1 MEEILR
7 IEQLNFTY
15 SMESEPV
22 LKNLSLSIGTGE
34 FLVLCGGSGCG
45 KTTLLKQLKP
55 ELAPYGTLKGQIYF
69 HNQLLKELFP
79 ADTTRIGYVGQNPED
94 GIVTDKVWHEL
105 AFGLESLGMKNEIIR
120 KRVAEMSQFFG
131 IQSWFHQDTD
141 SLSGGQKQLLNLA
154 SVMVMQPD
162 ILLLDEPTSQMDPIA
177 ATEFLTILG
186 RIYRELGTT
195 IVLTEHRL
203 EEVLGYCT
211 RMLIMEAGAIRLDGS
226 PADVAQQLG
235 TEGAMLY
242 EAMPAPVRLF
252 RALDG
257 QGKCPLSVGEGR
269 NWFDGYWEKHS
280 SECIHIKD
288 VWDTGKRKCA
298 KGSGFGVEA
307 PALIRLQNLYFRYE
321 KQGREILQNLSLDI
335 HRGELLAIMGGNG
348 SGKTTLLS
356 LLTGSRQAQKGK
368 IRYPEKQAPR
378 LVLLPQNPQLL
389 FIEETVKK
397 ELEDMVDR
405 RKPESVERMQALVR
419 LCRLEGLLA
428 RHPYDISGGEQ
439 QRLALAKVLMT
450 EPELL
455 LMDEPTKGLDAGF
468 KKLFAE
474 ILENLKARGCT
485 IVMVSHDVEFC
496 AEYADRCVLMFD
508 GQLVADGTATEFFA
522 ENHFYTTT
530 TNRMVRTH
538 LPKAITVEDVLR
550 AFDKKESNKE
560 GIGRKESGQERVE
573 RKESEQGET
582 GKRESGQEGVEGK
595 ESEQGEI
602 GKKESAQEEA
612 ERKESEQGE
621 TGKKESEQE
630 GTENTRTENR
640 NHSIIAGVGTKF
652 LFLLIPVT
660 IYLGVHI
667 FDNQKYLFIALLVL
681 LECMIPFFVGFEG
694 KKPPVSKVVLLSV
707 LCAIG
712 VAGRAAFAM
721 LPQFKPVT
729 AITIIAGAVFGGEAG
744 FLVGAVTM
752 LVSNMLFGQGPW
764 TPWQMAAM
772 GLVGML
778 AGVLFSRTTRPNVVL
793 LCIYGFLAAVIIY
806 GGIMNPASALMAGVP
821 IDLSVL
827 IAYWVSGFPLDLVHG
842 VATILFLAVGALPL
856 IKKLERAKLKFGL

>member
-1 MEEILR
+1 
-7 IEQLNFTY
+7 
-15 SMESEPV
+15 MESEPV
-22 LKNLSLSIGTGE
+22 LKNLSLSIGPGE

-69 HNQLLKELFP
+69 HNHRLKELSP

-186 RIYRELGTT
+186 RIHRELGTT

-226 PADVAQQLG
+226 PVDVAQQLG

-280 SECIHIKD
+280 SECIRIED
-288 VWDTGKRKCA
+288 MWDTGKRKCA
-298 KGSGFGVEA
+298 KGSGSGVEA

-321 KQGREILQNLSLDI
+321 KQGREILQDLSLDI

-474 ILENLKARGCT
+474 ILENLKAGGCT

-508 GQLVADGTATEFFA
+508 GQLVADGTTTEFFA

-550 AFDKKESNKE
+550 AFDKKESDKE
-560 GIGRKESGQERVE
+560 GTGRKESGQE
-573 RKESEQGET
+573 
-582 GKRESGQEGVEGK
+582 
-595 ESEQGEI
+595 
-602 GKKESAQEEA
+602 EA
-612 ERKESEQGE
+612 EGKESEQGE
-621 TGKKESEQE
+621 TGKKESGQE
-630 GTENTRTENR
+630 GAENR

-729 AITIIAGAVFGGEAG
+729 AITIIAGVVFGGEAG

-842 VATILFLAVGALPL
+842 GATILFLAVGALPL

>member
-22 LKNLSLSIGTGE
+22 LKDLSLSIGTGE

-69 HNQLLKELFP
+69 HNHRLKELSP

-120 KRVAEMSQFFG
+120 KRIAEMSQFFG

-154 SVMVMQPD
+154 SVMVMRPD

-186 RIYRELGTT
+186 RIHRELGTT

-211 RMLIMEAGAIRLDGS
+211 RMLIMEVGAIRLDGS
-226 PADVAQQLG
+226 PVDVAQQLG

-280 SECIHIKD
+280 SECIRIED
-288 VWDTGKRKCA
+288 VWDTEKRKCA
-298 KGSGFGVEA
+298 KGSGSGVEA

-321 KQGREILQNLSLDI
+321 KQGREILQDLSLDI

-405 RKPESVERMQALVR
+405 RNPESVDRMQALVQ

-474 ILENLKARGCT
+474 ILEDLKAGGCT

-550 AFDKKESNKE
+550 AFDKKESDKE
-560 GIGRKESGQERVE
+560 GTGRKESGQE
-573 RKESEQGET
+573 GA
-582 GKRESGQEGVEGK
+582 EG
-595 ESEQGEI
+595 
-602 GKKESAQEEA
+602 
-612 ERKESEQGE
+612 KESEQGE
-621 TGKKESEQE
+621 TGKKESGQE
-630 GTENTRTENR
+630 GAENR

-660 IYLGVHI
+660 IYLGVRI

-729 AITIIAGAVFGGEAG
+729 AITIIAGVVFGGEAG

-806 GGIMNPASALMAGVP
+806 GGMMNPASALMAGVP

-842 VATILFLAVGALPL
+842 GATILFLAVGALPL

>member
-1 MEEILR
+1 
-7 IEQLNFTY
+7 
-15 SMESEPV
+15 MESEPV

-69 HNQLLKELFP
+69 HNHRLKELSP

-186 RIYRELGTT
+186 RIHRELGTT

-280 SECIHIKD
+280 SECIRIED

-298 KGSGFGVEA
+298 KGSGSGVEA

-321 KQGREILQNLSLDI
+321 KQGREILQDLSLDI

-474 ILENLKARGCT
+474 ILEDLKAGGCT

-550 AFDKKESNKE
+550 AFDKKESDK
-560 GIGRKESGQERVE
+560 
-573 RKESEQGET
+573 
-582 GKRESGQEGVEGK
+582 
-595 ESEQGEI
+595 
-602 GKKESAQEEA
+602 EEA

-621 TGKKESEQE
+621 TGKKESGQEGTEEKESEQE
-630 GTENTRTENR
+630 GTKNTRSENR

-681 LECMIPFFVGFEG
+681 LECMIPFFIGFEG

-793 LCIYGFLAAVIIY
+793 LCVYGFLAAVIIY

>member
-69 HNQLLKELFP
+69 HNHRLKELSP

-186 RIYRELGTT
+186 RIHRELGTT

-280 SECIHIKD
+280 SECIRIED

-298 KGSGFGVEA
+298 KGSGSGVEA

-321 KQGREILQNLSLDI
+321 KQGREILQDLSLDI

-474 ILENLKARGCT
+474 ILEDLKAGGCT

-550 AFDKKESNKE
+550 AFDKKESDK
-560 GIGRKESGQERVE
+560 
-573 RKESEQGET
+573 
-582 GKRESGQEGVEGK
+582 
-595 ESEQGEI
+595 
-602 GKKESAQEEA
+602 EEA

-621 TGKKESEQE
+621 TGKKESGQEGTEEKESEQE
-630 GTENTRTENR
+630 GTKNTRSENR

-681 LECMIPFFVGFEG
+681 LECMIPFFIGFEG

-793 LCIYGFLAAVIIY
+793 LCVYGFLAAVIIY

>member
-15 SMESEPV
+15 STESVPV
-22 LKNLSLSIGTGE
+22 LRDLSLSIGTGE

-55 ELAPYGTLKGQIYF
+55 EIAPYGMREGEVYF
-69 HNQLLKELFP
+69 HDHPLWQLGP
-79 ADTTRIGYVGQNPED
+79 AETTGIGYVGQNPED

-131 IQSWFHQDTD
+131 IQGWFHQDTD

-154 SVMVMQPD
+154 SVMVMQPE

-186 RIYRELGTT
+186 RIHRELGTT

-211 RMLIMEAGAIRLDGS
+211 RMLIMEDGIIRLDGR
-226 PADVAQQLG
+226 PETVAQQLG
-235 TEGAMLY
+235 TEGAILY
-242 EAMPAPVRLF
+242 EAMPAPIRLF

-257 QGKCPLSVGEGR
+257 QGTCPLSVGEGR
-269 NWFDGYWEKHS
+269 NWFDEYWEKHQSEVVNNALDSPMSKEMTAHTFDIAKS
-280 SECIHIKD
+280 SVIQI
-288 VWDTGKRKCA
+288 
-298 KGSGFGVEA
+298 
-307 PALIRLQNLYFRYE
+307 QNLYFRYE
-321 KQGREILQNLSLDI
+321 KQGREILKDLSLDI
-335 HRGELLAIMGGNG
+335 HQGELLAIMGGNG

-356 LLTGSRQAQKGK
+356 LLTGSRRAQKGT
-368 IRYPEKQAPR
+368 IRYPGNEKPKT
-378 LVLLPQNPQLL
+378 VLLPQNPQLL
-389 FIEETVKK
+389 FVEETVEK
-397 ELEDMVDR
+397 ELKDMLERGNQESEDR
-405 RKPESVERMQALVR
+405 IQSLIR
-419 LCRLEGLLA
+419 LCRLEGLLK

-450 EPELL
+450 EPEIL

-468 KKLFAE
+468 KKLFAG
-474 ILENLKARGCT
+474 ILAELERKGCT

-530 TNRMVRTH
+530 TNRMVRSH
-538 LPKAITVEDVLR
+538 LPNAITVEDVLR
-550 AFDKKESNKE
+550 IFGKQVSDAGSPD
-560 GIGRKESGQERVE
+560 
-573 RKESEQGET
+573 ET
-582 GKRESGQEGVEGK
+582 VGPSVTQNTAQAPTQPED
-595 ESEQGEI
+595 GEI
-602 GKKESAQEEA
+602 RHAD
-612 ERKESEQGE
+612 R
-621 TGKKESEQE
+621 
-630 GTENTRTENR
+630 RR
-640 NHSIIAGVGTKF
+640 DAGVVKDKDRKNMKGIYIASR
-652 LFLLIPVT
+652 LSFLLIPIT
-660 IYLGVHI
+660 IYLGVRI
-667 FDNQKYLFIALLVL
+667 LDNQKYLFIALLVL
-681 LECMIPFFVGFEG
+681 LECMVPFFVGFEG
-694 KKPPVSKVVLLSV
+694 KKPPVSKIVLLAV

-712 VAGRAAFAM
+712 VAGRVAFAM

-729 AITIIAGAVFGGEAG
+729 AVTIIAGTVFGGEAG
-744 FLVGAVTM
+744 FLVGALTM

-772 GLVGML
+772 GLIGLL
-778 AGVLFSRTTRPNVVL
+778 AGILFSKTSRPNVVW
-793 LCIYGFLAAVIIY
+793 LCIYGFLAAVILY
-806 GGIMNPASALMAGVP
+806 GGIMNPASALMAGIP
-821 IDLSVL
+821 LDLSVL
-827 IAYWVSGFPLDLVHG
+827 LAYWASGFPLDLVHG
-842 VATILFLAVGALPL
+842 VATILFLAIGAVPL

>member
-15 SMESEPV
+15 STESVPV
-22 LKNLSLSIGTGE
+22 LRDLSLSIGTGE

-55 ELAPYGTLKGQIYF
+55 EIAPYGMREGEVYF
-69 HNQLLKELFP
+69 HDHPLWQLGP
-79 ADTTRIGYVGQNPED
+79 AETTGIGYVGQNPED

-131 IQSWFHQDTD
+131 IQGWFHQDTD

-154 SVMVMQPD
+154 SVMVMQPE

-186 RIYRELGTT
+186 RIHRELGTT

-211 RMLIMEAGAIRLDGS
+211 RMLIMEDGIIRLDGR
-226 PADVAQQLG
+226 PETVAQQLG
-235 TEGAMLY
+235 TEGAILY
-242 EAMPAPVRLF
+242 EAMPAPIRLF

-257 QGKCPLSVGEGR
+257 QGTCPLSVGEGR
-269 NWFDGYWEKHS
+269 NWFDEYWEKHQSEVVNNASDSPMSKEMTAHTFDIAKS
-280 SECIHIKD
+280 SVIQI
-288 VWDTGKRKCA
+288 
-298 KGSGFGVEA
+298 
-307 PALIRLQNLYFRYE
+307 QNLYFRYK
-321 KQGREILQNLSLDI
+321 KQGREILKDLSLDI
-335 HRGELLAIMGGNG
+335 HQGELLAIMGGNG

-356 LLTGSRQAQKGK
+356 LLTGSRRAQKGT
-368 IRYPEKQAPR
+368 IRYPGNEKPKT
-378 LVLLPQNPQLL
+378 VLLPQNPQLL
-389 FIEETVKK
+389 FVEETVEK
-397 ELEDMVDR
+397 ELKDMLERGNQESED
-405 RKPESVERMQALVR
+405 RMQSLIR
-419 LCRLEGLLA
+419 LCRLEELLK

-450 EPELL
+450 EPEIL

-468 KKLFAE
+468 KKLFAG
-474 ILENLKARGCT
+474 ILAELERKGCT

-530 TNRMVRTH
+530 TNRMVRSH
-538 LPKAITVEDVLR
+538 LPNAITVEDVLR
-550 AFDKKESNKE
+550 IFGKQVSDAGSPDETVGPSVTQDTAQKPTQPEDGEIRHADRRRDTEDVKDKDKKNMK
-560 GIGRKESGQERVE
+560 
-573 RKESEQGET
+573 
-582 GKRESGQEGVEGK
+582 GVY
-595 ESEQGEI
+595 
-602 GKKESAQEEA
+602 
-612 ERKESEQGE
+612 
-621 TGKKESEQE
+621 
-630 GTENTRTENR
+630 
-640 NHSIIAGVGTKF
+640 IASR
-652 LFLLIPVT
+652 LSFLLIPIT
-660 IYLGVHI
+660 IYLGVRI
-667 FDNQKYLFIALLVL
+667 LDNQKYLFIALLVL
-681 LECMIPFFVGFEG
+681 LECMVPFFVGFEG
-694 KKPPVSKVVLLSV
+694 KKPPVSKIVLLAV

-712 VAGRAAFAM
+712 VAGRVAFAM

-729 AITIIAGAVFGGEAG
+729 AVTIIAGTVFGGEAG
-744 FLVGAVTM
+744 FLVGALTM

-772 GLVGML
+772 GLIGLL
-778 AGVLFSRTTRPNVVL
+778 AGILFSKTSRPNVVW
-793 LCIYGFLAAVIIY
+793 LCIYGFLAAVILY
-806 GGIMNPASALMAGVP
+806 GGIMNPASALMAGIP
-821 IDLSVL
+821 LDLSVL
-827 IAYWVSGFPLDLVHG
+827 LAYWASGFPLDLVHG
-842 VATILFLAVGALPL
+842 VATILFLAIGAVPL

>member
-22 LKNLSLSIGTGE
+22 LKDLSLFIGTGE

-69 HNQLLKELFP
+69 HNHRLKELSP

-120 KRVAEMSQFFG
+120 KRIAEMSQFFG

-154 SVMVMQPD
+154 SVMVMRPD

-186 RIYRELGTT
+186 RIHRELGTT

-226 PADVAQQLG
+226 PVDVAQQLG

-280 SECIHIKD
+280 SECIRIED

-298 KGSGFGVEA
+298 KGSGSGVEA

-321 KQGREILQNLSLDI
+321 KQGREILQDLSLDI

-405 RKPESVERMQALVR
+405 RNPESVDRMQALVQ

-468 KKLFAE
+468 KKLFAK
-474 ILENLKARGCT
+474 ILEDLKAKGCT

-550 AFDKKESNKE
+550 AFDKKESDKE
-560 GIGRKESGQERVE
+560 GTGRKESGQE
-573 RKESEQGET
+573 
-582 GKRESGQEGVEGK
+582 
-595 ESEQGEI
+595 
-602 GKKESAQEEA
+602 EA
-612 ERKESEQGE
+612 EGKESEQGE
-621 TGKKESEQE
+621 TGKKESGQE
-630 GTENTRTENR
+630 GAENR

-729 AITIIAGAVFGGEAG
+729 AITIIAGVVFGGEAG

-842 VATILFLAVGALPL
+842 GATILFLAVGALPL